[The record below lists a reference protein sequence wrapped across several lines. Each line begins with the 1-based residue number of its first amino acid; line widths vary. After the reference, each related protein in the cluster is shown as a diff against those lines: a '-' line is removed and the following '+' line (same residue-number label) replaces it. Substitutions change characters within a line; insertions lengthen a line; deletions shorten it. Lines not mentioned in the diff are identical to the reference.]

1 MAKFSKK
8 QNEEK
13 IEEDVKTL
21 SLDEISTDVQNEKVE
36 DTNVKVIEQDEKNEE
51 RIEEIIEDRKEEKTT
66 KTSNPQK
73 LIDFLF

>member
-1 MAKFSKK
+1 MTKFSKK
-8 QNEEK
+8 QNKEK

-21 SLDEISTDVQNEKVE
+21 SLDEISTDTQDEEVE
-36 DTNVKVIEQDEKNEE
+36 DMNVEVIEQEEKNKEK
-51 RIEEIIEDRKEEKTT
+51 IEDQKEEETT

>member
-21 SLDEISTDVQNEKVE
+21 SLDEISTDTHNEKIE
-36 DTNVKVIEQDEKNEE
+36 DTNVEVIEQDEKNK
-51 RIEEIIEDRKEEKTT
+51 EIIEHQKEEETT

>member
-1 MAKFSKK
+1 MTKFSKK
-8 QNEEK
+8 QNKEK

-21 SLDEISTDVQNEKVE
+21 SLDEISTDTQDEKVK
-36 DTNVKVIEQDEKNEE
+36 DMNVEVIKQDEKNKEK
-51 RIEEIIEDRKEEKTT
+51 IEDQKEEKTT

>member
-21 SLDEISTDVQNEKVE
+21 SLDEISTDTHNEKIE
-36 DTNVKVIEQDEKNEE
+36 DTNVEVIEQDEKNK
-51 RIEEIIEDRKEEKTT
+51 EIIEHQKEETT

>member
-21 SLDEISTDVQNEKVE
+21 SLDEIFTDTENEKVE

-51 RIEEIIEDRKEEKTT
+51 RIEEIIEDQKEEKTT

>member
-36 DTNVKVIEQDEKNEE
+36 DTNVEVIEQNEKNEE
-51 RIEEIIEDRKEEKTT
+51 KIEEIIEDQKEEKTT

>member
-1 MAKFSKK
+1 MTKFSKK
-8 QNEEK
+8 QNKEK

-21 SLDEISTDVQNEKVE
+21 SLDEISTNTQDEKVK
-36 DTNVKVIEQDEKNEE
+36 DMNVEVIKQDEKNKEK
-51 RIEEIIEDRKEEKTT
+51 IEDQKEEKTT

>member
-1 MAKFSKK
+1 MSKFSKK
-8 QNEEK
+8 QNEGK

-21 SLDEISTDVQNEKVE
+21 NLDEISTDTQDEEVE
-36 DTNVKVIEQDEKNEE
+36 DMNVEVIEQEEKNKEK
-51 RIEEIIEDRKEEKTT
+51 IEDQKEEETT